1 MGTLNVQLFLYSN
14 KNDKNLRY
22 CLSFINE
29 GIHMQIQYKD
39 AKNGISSLD
48 VPPGTK
54 AFDLAEKL
62 NLKGPHQ
69 AVSVSIN
76 SKLSDLS
83 TPINEGDTIQF
94 FSFDD
99 PEGKEVFWHTSA
111 HVLAQAI
118 LRLYPNAKPTIGPPI
133 ENGFYY
139 DFADLLISDADFE
152 RIEKEMQ
159 AICEENYTSE
169 RKVFQSKK
177 EAVSQFANNRYK
189 QELIQGVPDGEE
201 LSGYTQGDFFDFCR
215 GPHLPRLGKIKA
227 LKILKTSGAYWR
239 GDSKNE
245 MLTRIYAISFPDRKL
260 LKDYLQKLEEA
271 KKRDHKIIG
280 PKLDLF
286 SLKEEAPGMPFIHPK
301 GMIIWNRLLEYWRE
315 CHKRANY
322 VEIKTP
328 SLMIKELWERSGHW
342 DNYREHMYTCC
353 VEERDFAVKPM
364 NCPGGMLFYKTKKHS
379 YRELPWRVAEIGH
392 VHRFEPSGSLS
403 GLFRV
408 RCFHQDDAHIFM
420 KPEDIQDEIF
430 NILRLVDEIYSTFG
444 LTYEIALSTRPEK
457 NTIGSDEA
465 WAFTTN
471 ALKEA
476 LNTFGKP
483 YIIQEGDGAF
493 YGPKIDLRIHDALGR
508 SWQCGT
514 IQLDMSLPE
523 RFELEYTA
531 QDGSHARP
539 IMLHRVI
546 YGSVERFFGS
556 LIEFYAGKFP
566 LWLSPSQVAII
577 SVADRHAPYAQ
588 TVAKEF
594 SDKGFD
600 VHVDDTS
607 ESVSKKVR
615 DAQLSQ
621 YNYILTVGDK
631 EVENSTVNVRTR
643 DNEVHGE
650 MKVSEL
656 LELLNQERKSKSLH
670 SALSSKKAHEATKQ

>member
-1 MGTLNVQLFLYSN
+1 MQKKATICDTGTQLYAKGTLMQL
-14 KNDKNLRY
+14 
-22 CLSFINE
+22 
-29 GIHMQIQYKD
+29 QYID
-39 AKNGISSLD
+39 AKGMPSSIE

-54 AFDLAEKL
+54 AFDLADKL

-76 SKLSDLS
+76 NKILDLD
-83 TPINEGDTIQF
+83 TPLNEGDLVRF
-94 FSFDD
+94 YSFDD
-99 PEGKEVFWHTSA
+99 SEGKEVFWHTSA

-139 DFADLLISDADFE
+139 DFADLKISDEDFD

-159 AICEENYTSE
+159 AICEENFISQRY
-169 RKVFQSKK
+169 VFKSKE
-177 EAVSQFANNRYK
+177 EAVSRFNNNRYK
-189 QELIQGVPDGEE
+189 QELIQGIPDGET
-201 LSGYTQGDFFDFCR
+201 LSGYTQGEFFDFCR
-215 GPHLPRLGKIKA
+215 GPHLSRLGKIKA

-260 LKDYLQKLEEA
+260 LKDYLHKLEEA

-286 SLKEEAPGMPFIHPK
+286 SLKEEGPGMPFIHPK
-301 GMIIWNRLLEYWRE
+301 GMIVWNRLLEYWRE
-315 CHKRANY
+315 CHKKAGY

-342 DNYREHMYTCC
+342 ANYREHMYTCC
-353 VEERDFAVKPM
+353 VEEREFAVKPM
-364 NCPGGMLFYKTKKHS
+364 NCPGAMLFYKTKKHS

-420 KPEDIQDEIF
+420 QPEDIQSEIF
-430 NILRLVDEIYSTFG
+430 KILSLVDEMYSTFG
-444 LTYEIALSTRPEK
+444 LTYEIALSTRPAT

-465 WAFTTN
+465 WEMTTN
-471 ALKEA
+471 ALKQA
-476 LNTFGKP
+476 LIAFNKP
-483 YIIQEGDGAF
+483 YLIQEGDGAF
-493 YGPKIDLRIHDALGR
+493 YGPKIDLRVHDALGR

-531 QDGSHARP
+531 PDGSLARP

-546 YGSVERFFGS
+546 YGSIERFFGS
-556 LIEFYAGKFP
+556 LIEFYAGRFP

-577 SVADRHAPYAQ
+577 AVADRHVPYGNELAQ
-588 TVAKEF
+588 GCAAQGYE
-594 SDKGFD
+594 
-600 VHVDDTS
+600 VHVDDS
-607 ESVSKKVR
+607 NESVSKKVR
-615 DAQLSQ
+615 EAQLAQ
-621 YNYILTVGDK
+621 YNYILTIGDK
-631 EVENSTVNVRTR
+631 ELENKTVNVRTR
-643 DNEVHGE
+643 DNEIHGE
-650 MKVSEL
+650 MTLTAL
-656 LELLNQERKSKSLH
+656 LEVLNQERRQKSLQ
-670 SALSSKKAHEATKQ
+670 SPLSKTKASQEVAS